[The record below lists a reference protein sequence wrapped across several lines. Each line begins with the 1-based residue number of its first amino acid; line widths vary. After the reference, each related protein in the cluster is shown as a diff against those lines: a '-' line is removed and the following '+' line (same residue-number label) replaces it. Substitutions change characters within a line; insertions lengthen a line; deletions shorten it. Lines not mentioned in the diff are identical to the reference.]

1 LNEDPLIQSSGNKN
15 MADAVVN
22 QNSEMVSNDTGV
34 FQQAGSLVSQV
45 SRIYNQP
52 AFQRSLPTF
61 IALAVA
67 TIGLGAYLW
76 MQQPTRTTLY
86 AGLPEAEKSRVLD
99 ALRNSGINVS
109 LDPVTGDVLVP
120 TENYHSSRMTLAAQ
134 GLPASAGTGYEQLD
148 TIQMGSSRSV
158 EAAKLKQSQEL
169 ELARSISE
177 IDLVI
182 SARVHLALPDKEV
195 FVRQQA
201 EPTASVFLQLA
212 RGRSLGRSQV
222 EAILHLVSASVPSLT
237 KENVSVVDQSG
248 NLLSRSTGSAEGRL
262 SNDQLEHRIQ
272 LENIYRARIT
282 SLLSPIVGAGNINA
296 QINLDIDF
304 TRSEVTE
311 EVVDPK
317 GNALRSEQNTSDRTM
332 AAQAKGI
339 PGALANQPPA
349 AANLET
355 QSSANGGNEEMRSQS
370 SSEVKNYEVSRTVSS
385 TMKPTNVI
393 RKINAAVL
401 VRERNIMDPETG
413 LPTTQKMSEGELLQI
428 EKLVADA
435 IGIDKERGDSLTVSS
450 APFMNELSEG
460 VKMEWFEKPYM
471 RSIINQTG
479 FVFILA
485 IVILGV
491 VRPLLSRILIPTQ
504 VPGLH
509 GAPAS
514 QDEIDI
520 DQIEVGEGES
530 LEDIKSKL
538 KPKKASI
545 SAEMLDT
552 ANTYDD
558 KVAVIRM
565 IVSDEA
571 GRVSNVFKS
580 MMSRDIS

>member
-1 LNEDPLIQSSGNKN
+1 

-22 QNSEMVSNDTGV
+22 QNSEMVSNDSGV
-34 FQQAGSLVSQV
+34 FQQAGSIVSQV

-67 TIGLGAYLW
+67 VIGLGAYLW

-99 ALRNSGINVS
+99 ALRNSGVNVT

-134 GLPASAGTGYEQLD
+134 GLPASAATGYEQLD
-148 TIQMGSSRSV
+148 SIQMGSSRSV
-158 EAAKLKQSQEL
+158 EAARLKQSQEM

-237 KENVSVVDQSG
+237 KENVSVVDQNG
-248 NLLSRSTGSAEGRL
+248 NLLSRSNGSAEGRL
-262 SNDQLEHRIQ
+262 SNEQLEQRIR
-272 LENIYRARIT
+272 LEDIYRARIT
-282 SLLSPIVGAGNINA
+282 SLLTPIVGAGNINA
-296 QINLDIDF
+296 QINLDIDY
-304 TRSEVTE
+304 TRSEITE
-311 EVVDPK
+311 EVVDPN
-317 GNALRSEQNTSDRTM
+317 GNALRSEQSTSDRTM

-349 AANLET
+349 AANLTTEST
-355 QSSANGGNEEMRSQS
+355 ANGGNEEMRSQS

-385 TMKPTNVI
+385 TMNPTSVI

-401 VRERNIMDPETG
+401 VRERTITDPDTG

-435 IGIDKERGDSLTVSS
+435 VGIDKERGDSLTVSS
-450 APFMNELSEG
+450 APFMSELSEG
-460 VKMEWFEKPYM
+460 VKIEWFEKPYM
-471 RSIINQTG
+471 RSIINQAG
-479 FVFILA
+479 FVLILA

-491 VRPLLSRILIPTQ
+491 VRPLLNRILIPIQ
-504 VPGLH
+504 VPGFQ
-509 GAPAS
+509 GVPGS
-514 QDEIDI
+514 DDEIDL
-520 DQIEVGEGES
+520 DQIVVEEGES
-530 LEDIKSKL
+530 LEDIKAKL
-538 KPKKASI
+538 KPKKQAI
-545 SAEMLDT
+545 SAEMWDT

-580 MMSRDIS
+580 MMSRDIN

>member
-1 LNEDPLIQSSGNKN
+1 

-67 TIGLGAYLW
+67 VIGLGAYLW
-76 MQQPTRTTLY
+76 MQQPARTTLY
-86 AGLPEAEKSRVLD
+86 AGLAEAEKSRVLD
-99 ALRNSGINVS
+99 ALRNSGVS
-109 LDPVTGDVLVP
+109 VTLDPVTGDVLVP
-120 TENYHSSRMTLAAQ
+120 TEDYHSSRMTLAAQ

-148 TIQMGSSRSV
+148 SIQLGSSRSV
-158 EAAKLKQSQEL
+158 EAAKLKQSQEM

-177 IDLVI
+177 IDMVI
-182 SARVHLALPDKEV
+182 SSRVHLALPDKEV

-212 RGRSLGRSQV
+212 RGRSLGRSQI

-237 KENVSVVDQSG
+237 KENVSVVDQNG
-248 NLLSRSTGSAEGRL
+248 NLLSRSNGSAEGRL
-262 SNDQLEHRIQ
+262 SNDQLEHRIR
-272 LENIYRARIT
+272 LEDIYRARVT
-282 SLLSPIVGAGNINA
+282 SLLTPIVGAGNINA

-311 EVVDPK
+311 EIVDPK
-317 GNALRSEQNTSDRTM
+317 GNALRSEQNTSDQTM

-349 AANLET
+349 AADLET
-355 QSSANGGNEEMRSQS
+355 QSTANGGNEEMRSQS

-401 VRERNIMDPETG
+401 VRERTIMDPETG

-435 IGIDKERGDSLTVSS
+435 VGIDKERGDSLTVSS

-479 FVFILA
+479 FVLILA

-504 VPGLH
+504 VPGMH

-514 QDEIDI
+514 EDEIDI

-530 LEDIKSKL
+530 LEDIKAKL
-538 KPKKASI
+538 KPKKAAI

>member
-1 LNEDPLIQSSGNKN
+1 

-22 QNSEMVSNDTGV
+22 QNSEMVSNDSGV
-34 FQQAGSLVSQV
+34 FQQAGSIVSQV

-67 TIGLGAYLW
+67 VIGLGAYLW

-99 ALRNSGINVS
+99 ALRNSGVNVT

-134 GLPASAGTGYEQLD
+134 GLPASAATGYEQLD
-148 TIQMGSSRSV
+148 SIQMGSSRSV
-158 EAAKLKQSQEL
+158 EAARLKQSQEM

-177 IDLVI
+177 IDMVI

-237 KENVSVVDQSG
+237 KENVSVVDQNG
-248 NLLSRSTGSAEGRL
+248 NLLSRSNGSAEGRL
-262 SNDQLEHRIQ
+262 SNDQLEHRIR
-272 LENIYRARIT
+272 LEDIYRARIT

-311 EVVDPK
+311 EIVDPN
-317 GNALRSEQNTSDRTM
+317 GNALRSEQNTSDKTM

-355 QSSANGGNEEMRSQS
+355 QSTANGGNEEMRSQS

-401 VRERNIMDPETG
+401 VRERTIMDPETG

-435 IGIDKERGDSLTVSS
+435 VGIDKERGDSLTVSS
-450 APFMNELSEG
+450 APFVNELAEG

-479 FVFILA
+479 FVLILA

-491 VRPLLSRILIPTQ
+491 VRPLLNRILIPTQ
-504 VPGLH
+504 VPGMH
-509 GAPAS
+509 GAPGS
-514 QDEIDI
+514 EDEIDI

-530 LEDIKSKL
+530 LEDIKAKL

>member
-1 LNEDPLIQSSGNKN
+1 

-34 FQQAGSLVSQV
+34 FRQAGSLVSQV

-67 TIGLGAYLW
+67 VIGLGTYLW

-99 ALRNSGINVS
+99 ALRNSGVNVT

-120 TENYHSSRMTLAAQ
+120 TEDFHSSRMTLAAQ

-148 TIQMGSSRSV
+148 TIQLGSSRSV
-158 EAAKLKQSQEL
+158 EAAKLKQSQEM

-182 SARVHLALPDKEV
+182 SSRVHLALPDKEV

-212 RGRSLGRSQV
+212 RGRSLGRSQI

-237 KENVSVVDQSG
+237 KENVSVVDQNG
-248 NLLSRSTGSAEGRL
+248 NLLSRSNDSAEGRL
-262 SNDQLEHRIQ
+262 SNDQLEHRIR
-272 LENIYRARIT
+272 LEDIYRARIT
-282 SLLSPIVGAGNINA
+282 SLLTPIVGAGNINA

-311 EVVDPK
+311 EIVDPK
-317 GNALRSEQNTSDRTM
+317 GNALRSEQNTSDQTM

-355 QSSANGGNEEMRSQS
+355 QSTANGGNEEMRSQS

-401 VRERNIMDPETG
+401 VRERTIMDPETG
-413 LPTTQKMSEGELLQI
+413 SPTTQKMSEGELLQI

-435 IGIDKERGDSLTVSS
+435 VGIDKERGDSLTVSS

-460 VKMEWFEKPYM
+460 VTMEWFEKPYM

-479 FVFILA
+479 FVLILA

-504 VPGLH
+504 VPGMH

-514 QDEIDI
+514 EDEIDI

-530 LEDIKSKL
+530 LEDIKAKL
-538 KPKKASI
+538 KPKKAAI

>member
-1 LNEDPLIQSSGNKN
+1 

-22 QNSEMVSNDTGV
+22 QNSEVVSNDSGV
-34 FQQAGSLVSQV
+34 FAQAGSLVSQV
-45 SRIYNQP
+45 SRVYNQP

-61 IALAVA
+61 IAMAVA
-67 TIGLGAYLW
+67 VLGLGAYLW

-99 ALRNSGINVS
+99 ALRNSGVS
-109 LDPVTGDVLVP
+109 VTLDPVTGDVLVP

-134 GLPASAGTGYEQLD
+134 GLPASAATGYEQLD
-148 TIQMGSSRSV
+148 SIQMGSSRSV
-158 EAAKLKQSQEL
+158 EAARLKQSQEL

-222 EAILHLVSASVPSLT
+222 EAITHLVSASIPSLT
-237 KENVSVVDQSG
+237 KENVSVVDQNG
-248 NLLSRSTGSAEGRL
+248 NLLSRSNGSAEGQL
-262 SNDQLEHRIQ
+262 SDDQLEHRIR
-272 LENIYRARIT
+272 LEDIYRSRIV
-282 SLLSPIVGAGNINA
+282 SLLTPIVGAGNINA

-311 EVVDPK
+311 EIVDPN
-317 GNALRSEQNTSDRTM
+317 GNALRSEQNTSDKTM

-339 PGALANQPPA
+339 PGALANTPPA
-349 AANLET
+349 AANLEN
-355 QSSANGGNEEMRSQS
+355 QSSANGGSEEMRSQS

-385 TMKPTNVI
+385 TLKPTNVI

-401 VRERNIMDPETG
+401 VRERSIMDPETG
-413 LPTTQKMSEGELLQI
+413 LPTTQKMTEGELLQI

-435 IGIDKERGDSLTVSS
+435 VGIDTERGDSLTVSS
-450 APFMNELSEG
+450 APFMNELTEG
-460 VKMEWFEKPYM
+460 VKIEWFEKPYM

-479 FVFILA
+479 FVLILA

-491 VRPLLSRILIPTQ
+491 VRPLLNRILIPVT
-504 VPGLH
+504 VPGMH
-509 GAPAS
+509 GAAGS
-514 QDEIDI
+514 EDEIDI

-530 LEDIKSKL
+530 LEDIKAKL

-571 GRVSNVFKS
+571 GRVSNVFKA

>member
-1 LNEDPLIQSSGNKN
+1 

-22 QNSEMVSNDTGV
+22 QNSEMVSNDSGV
-34 FQQAGSLVSQV
+34 LRQAGSLVSQV

-61 IALAVA
+61 VALAVA
-67 TIGLGAYLW
+67 TIGLGTYLW
-76 MQQPTRTTLY
+76 MQSPQRTTLY

-99 ALRNSGINVS
+99 ALRNSGVNVA

-134 GLPASAGTGYEQLD
+134 GLPQSAATGYDQLD
-148 TIQMGSSRSV
+148 SIQMGSSRSV
-158 EAAKLKQSQEL
+158 EAARLKQSQEL

-201 EPTASVFLQLA
+201 EPTASVFIQLA
-212 RGRSLGRSQV
+212 RGRSLGKSQIN
-222 EAILHLVSASVPSLT
+222 AILHLVSASVPSLN
-237 KENVSVVDQSG
+237 KENVSVVDQNG
-248 NLLSRSTGSAEGRL
+248 NLLSRSSGSTESRL
-262 SNDQLEHRIQ
+262 SNDQLEHRVR
-272 LENIYRARIT
+272 LEDIYRTRVT
-282 SLLSPIVGAGNINA
+282 SLLAPIVGAGNINA
-296 QINLDIDF
+296 QINLDIDY

-311 EVVDPK
+311 EIVDPN
-317 GNALRSEQNTSDRTM
+317 GNALRSEQSTSDRTM

-349 AANLET
+349 AANLQT
-355 QSSANGGNEEMRSQS
+355 QSTANGGNEEMRSQS

-385 TMKPTNVI
+385 KMNPSNVI

-401 VRERNIMDPETG
+401 VREQTIMDPETG
-413 LPTTQKMSEGELLQI
+413 LPTTQKMTEGELLQI

-435 IGIDKERGDSLTVSS
+435 IGIDEERGDSLTVSS
-450 APFMNELSEG
+450 APFVSELSES
-460 VKMEWFEKPYM
+460 VKIEWYEKPYM
-471 RSIINQTG
+471 RSIINQGG
-479 FVFILA
+479 FVLILG

-491 VRPLLSRILIPTQ
+491 VRPLLNRILIPIT
-504 VPGLH
+504 VPGMA
-509 GAPAS
+509 GAPGS
-514 QDEIDI
+514 EDEIDL

-530 LEDIKSKL
+530 LEDIKAKL

-571 GRVSNVFKS
+571 GRVSAVFKS
-580 MMSRDIS
+580 MMSRDIG

>member
-1 LNEDPLIQSSGNKN
+1 

-22 QNSEMVSNDTGV
+22 QNSEMVSNDSGV
-34 FQQAGSLVSQV
+34 LRQAGSLVSQV

-61 IALAVA
+61 VALAVA
-67 TIGLGAYLW
+67 TIGLGTYLW
-76 MQQPTRTTLY
+76 MQSPQRTTLY

-99 ALRNSGINVS
+99 ALRNSGVNVA

-134 GLPASAGTGYEQLD
+134 GLPQSAATGYDQLD
-148 TIQMGSSRSV
+148 SIQMGSSRSV
-158 EAAKLKQSQEL
+158 EAARLKQSQEL

-201 EPTASVFLQLA
+201 EPTASVFIQLA
-212 RGRSLGRSQV
+212 RGRSLGKSQIN
-222 EAILHLVSASVPSLT
+222 AILHLVSASVPSLN
-237 KENVSVVDQSG
+237 KENVSVVDQNG
-248 NLLSRSTGSAEGRL
+248 NLLSRSSGSTESRL
-262 SNDQLEHRIQ
+262 SNDQLEHRVR
-272 LENIYRARIT
+272 LEDIYRTRVT
-282 SLLSPIVGAGNINA
+282 SLLAPIVGAGNINA
-296 QINLDIDF
+296 QINLDIDY

-311 EVVDPK
+311 EIVDPN
-317 GNALRSEQNTSDRTM
+317 GNALRSEQSTSDRTM

-349 AANLET
+349 AANLQT
-355 QSSANGGNEEMRSQS
+355 QSTANGGNEEMRSQS

-385 TMKPTNVI
+385 KMNPSNVI

-401 VRERNIMDPETG
+401 VREQTIMDPETG
-413 LPTTQKMSEGELLQI
+413 LPTTQKMTEGELLQI

-435 IGIDKERGDSLTVSS
+435 IGIDEERGDSLTVSS
-450 APFMNELSEG
+450 APFVSELSDS
-460 VKMEWFEKPYM
+460 VKIEWYEKPYM
-471 RSIINQTG
+471 RSIINQAG
-479 FVFILA
+479 FVLILG

-491 VRPLLSRILIPTQ
+491 VRPLLNRILIPIT
-504 VPGLH
+504 VPGMA
-509 GAPAS
+509 GAPGS
-514 QDEIDI
+514 EDEIDL

-530 LEDIKSKL
+530 LEDIKAKL

-571 GRVSNVFKS
+571 GRVSAVFKS
-580 MMSRDIS
+580 MMSRDIG

>member
-1 LNEDPLIQSSGNKN
+1 

-22 QNSEMVSNDTGV
+22 QNSEMVSNDSGV
-34 FQQAGSLVSQV
+34 FQQAGSIVSQV

-67 TIGLGAYLW
+67 VIGLGAYLW

-99 ALRNSGINVS
+99 ALRNSGVNVT

-134 GLPASAGTGYEQLD
+134 GLPASAATGYEQLD
-148 TIQMGSSRSV
+148 SIQMGSSRSV
-158 EAAKLKQSQEL
+158 EAARLKQSQEM

-237 KENVSVVDQSG
+237 KENVSVVDQNG
-248 NLLSRSTGSAEGRL
+248 NLLSRSNGSAEGRL
-262 SNDQLEHRIQ
+262 SNEQLEQRIR
-272 LENIYRARIT
+272 LEDIYRARIT
-282 SLLSPIVGAGNINA
+282 SLLTPIVGAGNINA
-296 QINLDIDF
+296 QINLDIDY
-304 TRSEVTE
+304 TRSEITE
-311 EVVDPK
+311 EVVDPN
-317 GNALRSEQNTSDRTM
+317 GNALRSEQSTSDRTM

-349 AANLET
+349 AANLTTEST
-355 QSSANGGNEEMRSQS
+355 ANGGNEEMRSQS

-385 TMKPTNVI
+385 TMNPTSVI

-401 VRERNIMDPETG
+401 VRERTITDPDTG

-435 IGIDKERGDSLTVSS
+435 VGIDKERGDSLTVSS
-450 APFMNELSEG
+450 APFMNELAEG
-460 VKMEWFEKPYM
+460 VKIEWFEKPYM

-479 FVFILA
+479 FVLILA

-491 VRPLLSRILIPTQ
+491 VRPLLNRILIPTQ
-504 VPGLH
+504 VPGMN
-509 GAPAS
+509 GAPGS
-514 QDEIDI
+514 EDEIDI

-530 LEDIKSKL
+530 LEDIKAKL

-571 GRVSNVFKS
+571 GRVSNVFKA

>member
-1 LNEDPLIQSSGNKN
+1 

-22 QNSEMVSNDTGV
+22 QNSEMVSNESGV
-34 FQQAGSLVSQV
+34 LKQAGSLVSQV
-45 SRIYNQP
+45 SRMYGQP

-61 IALAVA
+61 VALAVA
-67 TIGLGAYLW
+67 VVGLGAYLW
-76 MQQPTRTTLY
+76 FQQPSRTTLY
-86 AGLPEAEKSRVLD
+86 AGLPEAEKSRVLE
-99 ALRNSGINVS
+99 ALTNSGVS
-109 LDPVTGDVLVP
+109 VTLDPVTGDVLVP
-120 TENYHSSRMTLAAQ
+120 TQNYHSSRMTLAAQ
-134 GLPASAGTGYEQLD
+134 GLPATAATGYEQLD
-148 TIQMGSSRSV
+148 SIQMGSSRSV
-158 EAAKLKQSQEL
+158 EAARLKQSQEL

-177 IDLVI
+177 IDMVL

-212 RGRSLGRSQV
+212 RGRSLGRSKV
-222 EAILHLVSASVPSLT
+222 DAITHLVSASIPNLS
-237 KENVSVVDQSG
+237 KENVSVVDQNG
-248 NLLSRSTGSAEGRL
+248 NLLSSSNGSVEARL
-262 SNDQLEHRIQ
+262 SDAHLEHRIR
-272 LENIYRARIT
+272 LEDIYRNRVK
-282 SLLSPIVGAGNINA
+282 SLLTPIVGAGNINA

-317 GNALRSEQNTSDRTM
+317 GNALRSEQNSSDKTM
-332 AAQAKGI
+332 AAEAKGI
-339 PGALANQPPA
+339 PGAVANTPPA
-349 AANLET
+349 PADLNTAR
-355 QSSANGGNEEMRSQS
+355 SAGGGAGGELRSQS
-370 SSEVKNYEVSRTVSS
+370 TSEVKNYEVSRTVSS
-385 TMKPTNVI
+385 TVNPTNII

-401 VRERNIMDPETG
+401 VRERTIMDPETG
-413 LPTTQKMSEGELLQI
+413 LPTTQKMTEGELLQI

-435 IGIDKERGDSLTVSS
+435 VGIDKERGDSLTVSS
-450 APFMNELSEG
+450 APFMSELTDA
-460 VKMEWFEKPYM
+460 VTLQWYEKPYM
-471 RSIINQTG
+471 RSIINQAG
-479 FVFILA
+479 FVLILA

-491 VRPLLSRILIPTQ
+491 VRPLLNRVLIPVL
-504 VPGLH
+504 VPGMS
-509 GAPAS
+509 GTADS
-514 QDEIDI
+514 EDDIDI

-530 LEDIKSKL
+530 LEDIKAKL

-580 MMSRDIS
+580 MMSRDIG

>member
-1 LNEDPLIQSSGNKN
+1 

-67 TIGLGAYLW
+67 VIGLGAYLW
-76 MQQPTRTTLY
+76 MQQPARTTLY
-86 AGLPEAEKSRVLD
+86 AGLAEAEKSRVLD
-99 ALRNSGINVS
+99 ALRNSGVGVT

-120 TENYHSSRMTLAAQ
+120 TEDYHSSRMTLAAQ

-148 TIQMGSSRSV
+148 SIQLGSSRSV
-158 EAAKLKQSQEL
+158 EAAKLKQSQEM

-177 IDLVI
+177 IDMVI
-182 SARVHLALPDKEV
+182 SSRVHLALPDKEV

-212 RGRSLGRSQV
+212 RGRSLGRSQI

-237 KENVSVVDQSG
+237 KENVSVVDQNG
-248 NLLSRSTGSAEGRL
+248 NLLSRSNGSAEGRL
-262 SNDQLEHRIQ
+262 SNDQLEHRIR
-272 LENIYRARIT
+272 LEDIYRARVT
-282 SLLSPIVGAGNINA
+282 SLLTPIVGAGNINA

-311 EVVDPK
+311 EIVDPK
-317 GNALRSEQNTSDRTM
+317 GNALRSEQNTSDQTM

-349 AANLET
+349 AADLET
-355 QSSANGGNEEMRSQS
+355 QSTANGGNEEMRSQS

-401 VRERNIMDPETG
+401 VRERTIMDPETG

-435 IGIDKERGDSLTVSS
+435 VGIDKERGDSLTVSS

-479 FVFILA
+479 FVLILA

-504 VPGLH
+504 VPGMH

-514 QDEIDI
+514 EDEIDI

-530 LEDIKSKL
+530 LEDIKAKL
-538 KPKKASI
+538 KPKKAAI

>member
-1 LNEDPLIQSSGNKN
+1 

-22 QNSEMVSNDTGV
+22 QNSEMVSNESGV
-34 FQQAGSLVSQV
+34 LKQAGSLVSQV
-45 SRIYNQP
+45 SRMYSQP

-61 IALAVA
+61 VALAVA
-67 TIGLGAYLW
+67 VVGLGAYLW
-76 MQQPTRTTLY
+76 FQQPSRTTLY
-86 AGLPEAEKSRVLD
+86 AGLPEAEKSRVLE
-99 ALRNSGINVS
+99 ALTNSGVS
-109 LDPVTGDVLVP
+109 VTLDPVTGDVLVP
-120 TENYHSSRMTLAAQ
+120 TQNYHSSRMTLAAQ
-134 GLPASAGTGYEQLD
+134 GLPATAATGYEQLD
-148 TIQMGSSRSV
+148 SIQMGSSRSV
-158 EAAKLKQSQEL
+158 EAARLKQSQEL

-177 IDLVI
+177 IDMVL

-212 RGRSLGRSQV
+212 RGRSLGRSKV
-222 EAILHLVSASVPSLT
+222 EAITHLVSASIPNLS
-237 KENVSVVDQSG
+237 KENVSVVDQNG
-248 NLLSRSTGSAEGRL
+248 NLLSSSNGSDEARL
-262 SNDQLEHRIQ
+262 SDAQLEHRIR
-272 LENIYRARIT
+272 LEDIYRNRVK
-282 SLLSPIVGAGNINA
+282 SLLTPIVGAGNINA

-317 GNALRSEQNTSDRTM
+317 GNALRSEQNSSDKTM
-332 AAQAKGI
+332 AAEAKGI
-339 PGALANQPPA
+339 PGAVANTPPA
-349 AANLET
+349 PANLNT
-355 QSSANGGNEEMRSQS
+355 TRSAGGGAGGELRSQS
-370 SSEVKNYEVSRTVSS
+370 TSEVKNYEVSRTVSS
-385 TMKPTNVI
+385 TVNPTNII

-401 VRERNIMDPETG
+401 VRERTIMDPETG
-413 LPTTQKMSEGELLQI
+413 LPTTQKMTEGELLQI

-435 IGIDKERGDSLTVSS
+435 VGIDKERGDSLTVSS
-450 APFMNELSEG
+450 APFMSELTDA
-460 VKMEWFEKPYM
+460 VTLQWYEKPYM
-471 RSIINQTG
+471 RSIINQAG
-479 FVFILA
+479 FVLILA

-491 VRPLLSRILIPTQ
+491 VRPLLNRVLIPVL
-504 VPGLH
+504 VPGMS
-509 GAPAS
+509 GTADS
-514 QDEIDI
+514 EDDIDI

-530 LEDIKSKL
+530 LEDIKAKL

-580 MMSRDIS
+580 MMSRDIG

>member
-1 LNEDPLIQSSGNKN
+1 

-22 QNSEMVSNDTGV
+22 QNSEMVSNDSGV
-34 FQQAGSLVSQV
+34 LRQAGSLVSQV

-61 IALAVA
+61 VALAVA
-67 TIGLGAYLW
+67 TIGLGTYLW
-76 MQQPTRTTLY
+76 MQSPQRTTLY

-99 ALRNSGINVS
+99 ALRNSGVNVA

-134 GLPASAGTGYEQLD
+134 GLPQSAATGYDQLD
-148 TIQMGSSRSV
+148 SIQMGSSRSV
-158 EAAKLKQSQEL
+158 EAARLKQSQEL

-201 EPTASVFLQLA
+201 EPTASVFIQLA
-212 RGRSLGRSQV
+212 RGRSLGKSQIN
-222 EAILHLVSASVPSLT
+222 AILHLVSASVPSLN
-237 KENVSVVDQSG
+237 KENVSVVDQNG
-248 NLLSRSTGSAEGRL
+248 NLLSRSSGSTESRL
-262 SNDQLEHRIQ
+262 SNDQLEHRVR
-272 LENIYRARIT
+272 LEDIYRTRVT
-282 SLLSPIVGAGNINA
+282 SLLAPIVGAGNINA
-296 QINLDIDF
+296 QINLDIDY

-311 EVVDPK
+311 EIVDPN
-317 GNALRSEQNTSDRTM
+317 GNALRSEQSTSDRTM

-339 PGALANQPPA
+339 PGALANQPPD
-349 AANLET
+349 AANLQT
-355 QSSANGGNEEMRSQS
+355 QSTANGGNEEMRSQS

-385 TMKPTNVI
+385 KMNPSNVI

-401 VRERNIMDPETG
+401 VREQTIMDPETG
-413 LPTTQKMSEGELLQI
+413 LPTTQKMTEGELLQI

-435 IGIDKERGDSLTVSS
+435 IGIDEERGDSLTVSS
-450 APFMNELSEG
+450 APFVSELSDS
-460 VKMEWFEKPYM
+460 VKIEWYEKPYM
-471 RSIINQTG
+471 RSIINQGG
-479 FVFILA
+479 FVLILG

-491 VRPLLSRILIPTQ
+491 VRPLLNRILIPIT
-504 VPGLH
+504 VPGMA
-509 GAPAS
+509 GAPGS
-514 QDEIDI
+514 EDEIDL

-530 LEDIKSKL
+530 LEDIKAKL

-571 GRVSNVFKS
+571 GRVSAVFKS
-580 MMSRDIS
+580 MMSRDIG

>member
-1 LNEDPLIQSSGNKN
+1 

-22 QNSEMVSNDTGV
+22 QNSEVVSNDSGV
-34 FQQAGSLVSQV
+34 FAQAGSLVSQV
-45 SRIYNQP
+45 SRVYNQP

-67 TIGLGAYLW
+67 VLGLGAYLW

-99 ALRNSGINVS
+99 ALRNSGVS
-109 LDPVTGDVLVP
+109 VTLDPVTGDVLVP

-134 GLPASAGTGYEQLD
+134 GLPASAATGYEQLD
-148 TIQMGSSRSV
+148 SIQMGSSRSV
-158 EAAKLKQSQEL
+158 EAARLKQSQEL

-222 EAILHLVSASVPSLT
+222 EAITHLVSASIPSLT
-237 KENVSVVDQSG
+237 KENVSVVDQNG
-248 NLLSRSTGSAEGRL
+248 NLLSRSNGSAEGQL
-262 SNDQLEHRIQ
+262 SDDQLEHRIR
-272 LENIYRARIT
+272 LEDIYRSRIV
-282 SLLSPIVGAGNINA
+282 SLLTPIVGAGNINA

-311 EVVDPK
+311 EIVDPN
-317 GNALRSEQNTSDRTM
+317 GNALRSEQNTSDKTM

-339 PGALANQPPA
+339 PGALANTPPA
-349 AANLET
+349 AANLEN
-355 QSSANGGNEEMRSQS
+355 QSSANGGSEEMRSQS

-385 TMKPTNVI
+385 TLKPNNVI

-401 VRERNIMDPETG
+401 VRERSIMDPETG
-413 LPTTQKMSEGELLQI
+413 LPTTQKMTEGELLQI

-435 IGIDKERGDSLTVSS
+435 VGIDTKRGDSLTVSS
-450 APFMNELSEG
+450 APFMNELAEG
-460 VKMEWFEKPYM
+460 VKIEWFEKPYM

-479 FVFILA
+479 FVLILA

-491 VRPLLSRILIPTQ
+491 VRPLLNRILIPVT
-504 VPGLH
+504 VPGMH
-509 GAPAS
+509 GAAGS
-514 QDEIDI
+514 EDEIDI
-520 DQIEVGEGES
+520 DQIEVAEGES
-530 LEDIKSKL
+530 LEDIKAKL

-571 GRVSNVFKS
+571 GRVSNVFKA

>member
-1 LNEDPLIQSSGNKN
+1 

-34 FQQAGSLVSQV
+34 FQQAGSIVSQV

-61 IALAVA
+61 VALAVA
-67 TIGLGAYLW
+67 VIGLGAYLW

-99 ALRNSGINVS
+99 ALRNSGVNVT

-120 TENYHSSRMTLAAQ
+120 TRNYHSSRMTLAAQ
-134 GLPASAGTGYEQLD
+134 GLPASAATGYEQLD
-148 TIQMGSSRSV
+148 SIQMGSSRSV
-158 EAAKLKQSQEL
+158 EAARLKQSQEM

-177 IDLVI
+177 IDLVM

-222 EAILHLVSASVPSLT
+222 EAIVHLVSASVPSLT
-237 KENVSVVDQSG
+237 KENVSVVNQTG
-248 NLLSRSTGSAEGRL
+248 NLLSRSNGSVEGRL
-262 SNDQLEHRIQ
+262 SNDQLEHRIR
-272 LENIYRARIT
+272 LEDIYRTRIT

-296 QINLDIDF
+296 QINLDIDY
-304 TRSEVTE
+304 TRSEITE

-349 AANLET
+349 AANLQT
-355 QSSANGGNEEMRSQS
+355 QSTANGGNEEMRSQS

-385 TMKPTNVI
+385 TMKPNNVI

-401 VRERNIMDPETG
+401 VRERTTMDPETG
-413 LPTTQKMSEGELLQI
+413 LPTTQKMTEGELLQI

-435 IGIDKERGDSLTVSS
+435 VGIDKERGDSLTVSS
-450 APFMNELSEG
+450 APFMNELVEG
-460 VKMEWFEKPYM
+460 VKIDWYEKPYM

-479 FVFILA
+479 FVLILA

-491 VRPLLSRILIPTQ
+491 VRPLLNRILIPTQ
-504 VPGLH
+504 VPGMY
-509 GAPAS
+509 GTPGS
-514 QDEIDI
+514 EDEIDI
-520 DQIEVGEGES
+520 DQIEVVEGES
-530 LEDIKSKL
+530 LEDIKAKL
-538 KPKKASI
+538 KPKKAAI

>member
-1 LNEDPLIQSSGNKN
+1 

-22 QNSEMVSNDTGV
+22 QNSEMVSNDSGV
-34 FQQAGSLVSQV
+34 FQQAGSIVSQV

-67 TIGLGAYLW
+67 VIGLGAYLW
-76 MQQPTRTTLY
+76 MQQPTLTTLY

-99 ALRNSGINVS
+99 ALRNSGVNVT

-134 GLPASAGTGYEQLD
+134 GLPASAATGYEQLD
-148 TIQMGSSRSV
+148 SIQMGSSRSV
-158 EAAKLKQSQEL
+158 EAARLKQSQEM

-237 KENVSVVDQSG
+237 KENVSVVDQNG
-248 NLLSRSTGSAEGRL
+248 NLLSRSNGSAEGRL
-262 SNDQLEHRIQ
+262 SNEQLEQRIR
-272 LENIYRARIT
+272 LEDIYRARIT
-282 SLLSPIVGAGNINA
+282 SLLTPIVGAGNINA
-296 QINLDIDF
+296 QINLDIDY
-304 TRSEVTE
+304 TRSEITE
-311 EVVDPK
+311 EVVDPN
-317 GNALRSEQNTSDRTM
+317 GNALRSEQSTSDRTM

-349 AANLET
+349 AANLTTEST
-355 QSSANGGNEEMRSQS
+355 ANGGNEEMRSQS

-385 TMKPTNVI
+385 TMNPTSVI

-401 VRERNIMDPETG
+401 VRERTITDPDTG

-435 IGIDKERGDSLTVSS
+435 VGIDKERGDSLTVSS
-450 APFMNELSEG
+450 APFMNELAEG
-460 VKMEWFEKPYM
+460 VKIEWFEKPYM

-479 FVFILA
+479 FVLILA

-491 VRPLLSRILIPTQ
+491 VRPLLNRILIPTQ
-504 VPGLH
+504 VPGMH
-509 GAPAS
+509 GAPGS
-514 QDEIDI
+514 EDEIDI

-530 LEDIKSKL
+530 LEDIKAKL

>member
-1 LNEDPLIQSSGNKN
+1 

-22 QNSEMVSNDTGV
+22 QSREMVTNDSGV
-34 FQQAGSLVSQV
+34 FAQAGTLAAQV
-45 SRIYNQP
+45 SRMYNQP
-52 AFQRSLPTF
+52 AFQRSLPT
-61 IALAVA
+61 IVALAVA
-67 TIGLGAYLW
+67 VLGLGAYLW

-86 AGLPEAEKSRVLD
+86 AGLPEAEKSRVID
-99 ALRNSGINVS
+99 ALRNSGVS
-109 LDPVTGDVLVP
+109 VTLDPVTGDVLVP

-134 GLPASAGTGYEQLD
+134 GLPASAATGYEQLD
-148 TIQMGSSRSV
+148 SIQMGSSRSV
-158 EAAKLKQSQEL
+158 EAARLKQSQEL

-177 IDLVI
+177 IDLVL

-212 RGRSLGRSQV
+212 RGRSLGRSKV
-222 EAILHLVSASVPSLT
+222 EAITHLVSASVPNLS
-237 KENVSVVDQSG
+237 KENVSVVDQNG
-248 NLLSRSTGSAEGRL
+248 NLLSSVNGGVEGRL
-262 SNDQLEHRIQ
+262 SDAQLEHRIR
-272 LENIYRARIT
+272 LEDIYRSRIT

-304 TRSEVTE
+304 TRSEITE
-311 EVVDPK
+311 EIVDPN
-317 GNALRSEQNTSDRTM
+317 GNALRSEQSTSDKTM

-339 PGALANQPPA
+339 PGAVANTPPA
-349 AANLET
+349 PADLNTQKSAAGPNDEL
-355 QSSANGGNEEMRSQS
+355 RSQS

-385 TMKPTNVI
+385 TVNPTNII

-401 VRERNIMDPETG
+401 VRERTIMDPETG
-413 LPTTQKMSEGELLQI
+413 LPTTQKMTEGEVLQI

-435 IGIDKERGDSLTVSS
+435 IGINKERGDSLTVSS
-450 APFMNELSEG
+450 APFITELSEG
-460 VKMEWFEKPYM
+460 VEIQWFEKPYM
-471 RSIINQTG
+471 RSIINQAG
-479 FVFILA
+479 LVLILA

-491 VRPLLSRILIPTQ
+491 VRPLLNRILIPIS
-504 VPGLH
+504 VPGMH
-509 GAPAS
+509 GAAGS
-514 QDEIDI
+514 EDEIDI

-530 LEDIKSKL
+530 LEDIKAKL

-580 MMSRDIS
+580 MMSRDIG

>member
-1 LNEDPLIQSSGNKN
+1 

-22 QNSEMVSNDTGV
+22 QNSEMVSNDTGILR
-34 FQQAGSLVSQV
+34 QAGSLVSQV

-61 IALAVA
+61 VALAVA
-67 TIGLGAYLW
+67 TIGLGTYLW
-76 MQQPTRTTLY
+76 MQSPQRTTLY

-99 ALRNSGINVS
+99 ALRNSGVNVA

-134 GLPASAGTGYEQLD
+134 GLPQSAATGYDQLD
-148 TIQMGSSRSV
+148 SIQMGSSRSV
-158 EAAKLKQSQEL
+158 EAARLKQSQEL

-201 EPTASVFLQLA
+201 EPTASVFIQLA
-212 RGRSLGRSQV
+212 RGRSLGKSQIN
-222 EAILHLVSASVPSLT
+222 AILHLVSASVPSLN
-237 KENVSVVDQSG
+237 KENVSVVDQNG
-248 NLLSRSTGSAEGRL
+248 NLLSRSSGSTESRL
-262 SNDQLEHRIQ
+262 SNDQLEHRVR
-272 LENIYRARIT
+272 LEDIYRTRVT
-282 SLLSPIVGAGNINA
+282 SLLAPIVGAGNINA
-296 QINLDIDF
+296 QINLDIDY

-311 EVVDPK
+311 EIVDPN
-317 GNALRSEQNTSDRTM
+317 GNALRSEQSTSDRTM

-349 AANLET
+349 AANLQT
-355 QSSANGGNEEMRSQS
+355 QSTANGGNEEMRSQS

-385 TMKPTNVI
+385 KMNPSNVI

-401 VRERNIMDPETG
+401 VREQTIMDPETG
-413 LPTTQKMSEGELLQI
+413 LPTTQKMTEGELLQI

-435 IGIDKERGDSLTVSS
+435 IGIDEERGDSLTVSS
-450 APFMNELSEG
+450 APFVSELSDS
-460 VKMEWFEKPYM
+460 VKIEWYEKPYM
-471 RSIINQTG
+471 RSIINQGG
-479 FVFILA
+479 FVLILG

-491 VRPLLSRILIPTQ
+491 VRPLLNRILIPIT
-504 VPGLH
+504 VPGMA
-509 GAPAS
+509 GAPGS
-514 QDEIDI
+514 EDEIDL

-530 LEDIKSKL
+530 LEDIKAKL

-571 GRVSNVFKS
+571 GRVSAVFKS
-580 MMSRDIS
+580 MMSRDIG

>member
-1 LNEDPLIQSSGNKN
+1 

-22 QNSEMVSNDTGV
+22 QNSEMVSNDSGV

-67 TIGLGAYLW
+67 VIGLGAYLW

-99 ALRNSGINVS
+99 ALRNSGVNVT

-134 GLPASAGTGYEQLD
+134 GLPASAATGYEQLD
-148 TIQMGSSRSV
+148 SIQMGSSRSV
-158 EAAKLKQSQEL
+158 EAARLKQSQEM

-222 EAILHLVSASVPSLT
+222 EAILHLVSASVPSLS
-237 KENVSVVDQSG
+237 KESVSVVDQNG
-248 NLLSRSTGSAEGRL
+248 NLLSRSNGSAEGRL
-262 SNDQLEHRIQ
+262 SNEQLEQRIR
-272 LENIYRARIT
+272 LEDIYRARIT
-282 SLLSPIVGAGNINA
+282 SLLTPIVGAGNINA
-296 QINLDIDF
+296 QINLDIDY

-311 EVVDPK
+311 EVVDPN
-317 GNALRSEQNTSDRTM
+317 GNALRSEQSTSDRTM

-349 AANLET
+349 AANLTT
-355 QSSANGGNEEMRSQS
+355 QSTANGGNEEMRSQS

-385 TMKPTNVI
+385 TMNPTSVI

-401 VRERNIMDPETG
+401 VRERTITDPDTG

-435 IGIDKERGDSLTVSS
+435 VGIDKERGDSLTVSS
-450 APFMNELSEG
+450 APFMSELSEG
-460 VKMEWFEKPYM
+460 VKIEWFEKPYM
-471 RSIINQTG
+471 RSIINQAG
-479 FVFILA
+479 FVLILA

-491 VRPLLSRILIPTQ
+491 VRPLLNRILIPIQ
-504 VPGLH
+504 VPGFQ
-509 GAPAS
+509 GVPGS
-514 QDEIDI
+514 DDEIDL
-520 DQIEVGEGES
+520 DQIVVEEGES
-530 LEDIKSKL
+530 LEDIKAKL
-538 KPKKASI
+538 KPKKQAI

-580 MMSRDIS
+580 MMSRDIN